1 MNNLVIVI
9 NYASQKIQKSDKE
22 EGRSREMD
30 GARDECVPQEQKRWI
45 EGSYAARKKKLQ
57 KVK

>member
-1 MNNLVIVI
+1 
-9 NYASQKIQKSDKE
+9 
-22 EGRSREMD
+22 MD
-30 GARDECVPQEQKRWI
+30 GARYEGVSQEQIRWF

>member
-1 MNNLVIVI
+1 
-9 NYASQKIQKSDKE
+9 
-22 EGRSREMD
+22 MD
-30 GARDECVPQEQKRWI
+30 GARDASVPQEQKRWI